1 MSAPVNHLLGGLKE
15 IVVAIYST
23 ELKEQ
28 IVRKMMPPNSQSVAS
43 ISRETGISTPT
54 LYAWKK
60 TFQARGYLVP
70 SKPSKADDW
79 DARAK
84 LAAVI
89 QTAGLN
95 EAERSA
101 YCREHGLYVEQLD
114 AWKQAFEAMDTGDS
128 PASKADLA
136 SVKKHNRALQKELQ
150 RKEKALAEAAAL
162 LTLSKKA
169 RAIWGTD
176 EDN

>member
-1 MSAPVNHLLGGLKE
+1 MSALLSLSPWGGWRE
-15 IVVAIYST
+15 SVPRYSQ

-28 IVRKMMPPNSQSVAS
+28 IVKKMMPPNSQTVVD
-43 ISRETGISTPT
+43 ISRETGISQPT

-60 TFQARGYLVP
+60 QFQTQGEVVP
-70 SKPSKADDW
+70 SRPSSPDQW
-79 DARAK
+79 DGKAK

-89 QTAGLN
+89 KTAPMN
-95 EAERSA
+95 EAERSI
-101 YCREHGLYVEQLD
+101 YCREHGLYVEQLE
-114 AWKQAFEAMDTGDS
+114 AWKQAFETVEASSG
-128 PASKADLA
+128 SKADLA
-136 SVKKHNRALQKELQ
+136 NERRKVRELSKELQ

-176 EDN
+176 EDA

>member
-1 MSAPVNHLLGGLKE
+1 VNR
-15 IVVAIYST
+15 YSP

-28 IVRKMMPPNSQSVAS
+28 IVKKMMPPNNQSVAA
-43 ISRETGISTPT
+43 ISREAGIAEAT

-60 TFQARGYLVP
+60 QFRTRGYVVP
-70 SKPSKADDW
+70 VKPADPDRW
-79 DARAK
+79 DAKAK

-89 QTAGLN
+89 QTAVMN

-114 AWKQAFEAMDTGDS
+114 AWKQAFEAMNTPDQ
-128 PASKADLA
+128 AVSKTDLTA
-136 SVKKHNRALQKELQ
+136 VRKKNRRLEKELK
-150 RKEKALAEAAAL
+150 RKEKALAETAAL

-169 RAIWGTD
+169 EAIWGAD
-176 EDN
+176 GDD

>member
-1 MSAPVNHLLGGLKE
+1 MPS
-15 IVVAIYST
+15 YSP

-28 IVRKMMPPNSQSVAS
+28 MVRKMMPPGNHSVAS
-43 ISRETGISTPT
+43 ISRETGISAPT

-60 TFQARGYLVP
+60 QFRDRGFVVP
-70 SKPSKADDW
+70 SKSTQPSK
-79 DARAK
+79 AK

-89 QTAGLN
+89 HTAVMN
-95 EAERSA
+95 EAERST

-114 AWKQAFEAMDTGDS
+114 AWKQAFEASDVSGT
-128 PASKADLA
+128 ADRAELTQERKKSRLLA
-136 SVKKHNRALQKELQ
+136 KELH

-176 EDN
+176 ADD

>member
-1 MSAPVNHLLGGLKE
+1 MAS
-15 IVVAIYST
+15 YSR

-28 IVRKMMPPNSQSVAS
+28 IVRKMMPPNPQSVAS
-43 ISRETGISTPT
+43 VSRETGISAPT

-60 TFQARGYLVP
+60 QFRNQGYVVP
-70 SKPSKADDW
+70 GKPTSPDRW
-79 DARAK
+79 DAKAK
-84 LAAVI
+84 LATVI
-89 QTAGLN
+89 QLALMN

-101 YCREHGLYVEQLD
+101 WCREHGLYVEQVD
-114 AWKQAFEAMDTGDS
+114 AWKQAFEAMEPADTAAGRTD
-128 PASKADLA
+128 AAA
-136 SVKKHNRALQKELQ
+136 ARRQVRQLQKELQ

-176 EDN
+176 EDA

>member
-1 MSAPVNHLLGGLKE
+1 MPS
-15 IVVAIYST
+15 YSP

-28 IVRKMMPPNSQSVAS
+28 MVRKMMPPRSQSVAN
-43 ISRETGISTPT
+43 ISRETGISAPT

-60 TFQARGYLVP
+60 QFRDRGFVVP
-70 SKPSKADDW
+70 SKSTQPDHWDSK
-79 DARAK
+79 AK
-84 LAAVI
+84 LAALI
-89 QTAGLN
+89 HTSLMN
-95 EAERSA
+95 EAERST

-114 AWKQAFEAMDTGDS
+114 AWKQAFELLDTSGGAVDRS
-128 PASKADLA
+128 ELLRERKKSHQLA
-136 SVKKHNRALQKELQ
+136 KELQ

-176 EDN
+176 ADD